1 MMSLLVRRG
10 LLYLLL
16 LILLTI
22 VSARAVQNLGNVR
35 GLIDATPETVA
46 GFEAHRLEIE
56 YTRLLEGL
64 ALYVAGDDAIDHE
77 GMTALF
83 DIVWSRTILMMRGQS
98 YEATRRQSGIEEVS
112 ADLLDVLRRIEEDVL
127 ALERRDLET
136 FSAIRKQ
143 LSPFQPLLAGITADM
158 AALEATQLDEVS
170 SAIRSGL
177 RKLDQLSSMVGLVVI
192 VLLGLFAI
200 EVAMAR
206 RAERALA
213 DYKDHLEGLVE
224 VRTNELQ
231 LQKEKAEKALE
242 KERELTGLQRKFVS
256 MVSHEFRTPLAV
268 IDGSAQRI
276 IRRIDKLPSAKIV
289 ALLEQVRRSVR
300 RLINLMESTLA
311 ASRLEAGTITI
322 NPASCDVIALVTEIC
337 DEHRQIS
344 SHRLRI
350 DIDGLPKSINA
361 DEQLLRQIIGNLV
374 SNAIKYSPDAED
386 VWITGRT
393 DGELA
398 VIAVRDEGVGIP
410 SQDLPKL
417 FGRFFRAST
426 STGIPGTGIGLNLVK
441 HLVELH
447 GGRIEVATEAKKGSV
462 FTVRLPIAG
471 PAETTPHPCCDQAQ
485 PVEAPSVNAA
495 A

>member
-1 MMSLLVRRG
+1 M
-10 LLYLLL
+10 
-16 LILLTI
+16 
-22 VSARAVQNLGNVR
+22 
-35 GLIDATPETVA
+35 
-46 GFEAHRLEIE
+46 
-56 YTRLLEGL
+56 
-64 ALYVAGDDAIDHE
+64 
-77 GMTALF
+77 
-83 DIVWSRTILMMRGQS
+83 
-98 YEATRRQSGIEEVS
+98 
-112 ADLLDVLRRIEEDVL
+112 

-136 FSAIRKQ
+136 FAVIRKQ

-158 AALEATQLDEVS
+158 AALEATQLDDVS
-170 SAIRSGL
+170 NAIRSGL
-177 RKLDQLSSMVGLVVI
+177 QNLDQLSSMVGLVVI

-242 KERELTGLQRKFVS
+242 RERELTALQRKFVS

-276 IRRIDKLPSAKIV
+276 IRRIDKLPNAKIV
-289 ALLEQVRRSVR
+289 AMLEQVKRSVN

-311 ASRLEAGTITI
+311 ASRLEAGTIKI

-344 SHRLRI
+344 SHRLRV
-350 DIDGLPKSINA
+350 DVDGLPKSINA
-361 DEQLLRQIIGNLV
+361 DEQLLRQVIGNLV

-410 SQDLPKL
+410 SEDLPKL

-447 GGRIEVATEAKKGSV
+447 GGRIEVTTEAKKGSI
-462 FTVRLPIAG
+462 FTIRLPIAG
-471 PAETTPHPCCDQAQ
+471 PAGPILPPYSDRALPEG
-485 PVEAPSVNAA
+485 APSVNAA